1 MRPTRRSTKR
11 KNGGATAYSGP
22 RHCPMN
28 NGECERRLVLLGPA
42 RHKITNTDAIARN
55 SALTLAEEQ
64 ATLTAHAARGTPR
77 ERLGAS
83 SRHGHSM
90 TQARE
95 IRASRITHTHWL
107 LLGMLLVAS
116 GLLLSIRSGDAV
128 ATRGPLPADERFP
141 SWSDTLPLAIPA
153 ADEHGARLPA
163 TEPSVSEK
171 AAEQWRTNKVR
182 SGDTLSSNHA
192 AGVITSSLFE
202 AVQQAGM
209 SEALTM
215 QPAGIFGWDID
226 FALDLR
232 DGDRFAVVYD
242 DLYVDGDHLRH
253 GDILAAQFVNR
264 GRTYQAV
271 RYTDASGRSEYYT
284 ADGRSMRKAFLR
296 PPVEFSRISSG
307 FSTGRL
313 PPVLNQIRA
322 HKGVDYAAHTGT
334 PIKAT
339 VDGKI
344 AFVGV
349 KSGYGND
356 IELQHGSRYS
366 PLYGHMSRFAS
377 AIRPGSRIRQG
388 QTIGYVGMTGLATGP
403 HLHYE
408 FRIDGAHR
416 NPLTVQLPEAA
427 PIAPAYRKDFLAKT
441 QALLSQLEQKK
452 NPQLAANES

>member
-1 MRPTRRSTKR
+1 
-11 KNGGATAYSGP
+11 
-22 RHCPMN
+22 
-28 NGECERRLVLLGPA
+28 
-42 RHKITNTDAIARN
+42 
-55 SALTLAEEQ
+55 
-64 ATLTAHAARGTPR
+64 
-77 ERLGAS
+77 
-83 SRHGHSM
+83 M

-128 ATRGPLPADERFP
+128 ATRGPLPADEHFP

-171 AAEQWRTNKVR
+171 AAEQWRTIKVK
-182 SGDTLSSNHA
+182 SGDTLSSIFARVGLNPQLLHTILSLGDEAENLKRIHPGEIIKLKLAEQSQLVELMYDIDPTRSLRIWGNHTGYQSSMIERPVERRVSQA

-202 AVQQAGM
+202 AGQQAGM
-209 SEALTM
+209 SDALTM
-215 QPAGIFGWDID
+215 QLAGIFGWDID

-296 PPVEFSRISSG
+296 TPVEFSRISSG

-313 PPVLNQIRA
+313 HPVLNQIRA
-322 HKGVDYAAHTGT
+322 HKGVDYAAPTGT

-339 VDGKI
+339 GDGKI

-349 KSGYGND
+349 KSGYGNV

-366 PLYGHMSRFAS
+366 TLYGHMSRFAS

>member
-42 RHKITNTDAIARN
+42 RHKITNTDAIARHT
-55 SALTLAEEQ
+55 ALPRADEQ
-64 ATLTAHAARGTPR
+64 ATLTAPAARGTPR

-95 IRASRITHTHWL
+95 IRASRITYTHWL
-107 LLGMLLVAS
+107 LLGMLLVAG

-141 SWSDTLPLAIPA
+141 SWSATLPLAIPA
-153 ADEHGARLPA
+153 ADAHGARLPA

-171 AAEQWRTNKVR
+171 AAEQGRTIKVK
-182 SGDTLSSNHA
+182 SGDTLSSIFARVGLNPQLMHTILSLGDEAENLKRIHPGEIITLKLAEQSQLVELMYDIDPTRSLRIWGNHTGYQSSMIERPVERRVSQA

-202 AVQQAGM
+202 AGQQAGM
-209 SEALTM
+209 SDALTM
-215 QPAGIFGWDID
+215 QLAGIFGWDID

-271 RYTDASGRSEYYT
+271 RYTDASGRSDYFT

-296 PPVEFSRISSG
+296 TPVEFSRIG
-307 FSTGRL
+307 AGGGAGR
-313 PPVLNQIRA
+313 R
-322 HKGVDYAAHTGT
+322 
-334 PIKAT
+334 
-339 VDGKI
+339 
-344 AFVGV
+344 
-349 KSGYGND
+349 
-356 IELQHGSRYS
+356 
-366 PLYGHMSRFAS
+366 
-377 AIRPGSRIRQG
+377 RPGRGRG
-388 QTIGYVGMTGLATGP
+388 RARGGG
-403 HLHYE
+403 
-408 FRIDGAHR
+408 D
-416 NPLTVQLPEAA
+416 EAA
-427 PIAPAYRKDFLAKT
+427 
-441 QALLSQLEQKK
+441 
-452 NPQLAANES
+452 